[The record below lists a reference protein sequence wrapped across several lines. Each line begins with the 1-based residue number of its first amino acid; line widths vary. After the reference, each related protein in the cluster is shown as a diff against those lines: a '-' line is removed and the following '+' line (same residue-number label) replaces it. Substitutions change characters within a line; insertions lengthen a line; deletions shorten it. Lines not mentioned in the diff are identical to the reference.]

1 MASLVE
7 DSGFLDLTK
16 RNIFRV
22 TQSRSDGWSL
32 EAGNCVGSAF
42 VAGMHLRVVEKV
54 PGALQKLLEIISP
67 NAVKLA
73 NAETPIAFGVSPQLT
88 LIQIFLQATRQYLSN
103 GKAIRYL
110 QAKEAGAFISGR
122 LDIPATAQLRARGIR
137 HKVAYQRSLVSD
149 DMPLNRAV
157 FQALGVLLQP
167 GHASSDLNPFRA
179 AIRTLRG
186 QFSDASTDMLGESSD
201 LVTRVAALADDT
213 TLPPSHRELATLAVI
228 ILENGARTSENH
240 DALAPRSW
248 FINLENIY
256 ERALRMTLANE
267 SDGGIFV
274 SGPVQRPP
282 IFRSLPGRYRAN
294 PDIVV
299 SSAMETSI
307 IDAKY
312 KNVSGWPSSADIHE
326 LLSHAA
332 AYRAKKAAL
341 VYPAE
346 ASFSVRPLSTSATG
360 CDVWLFQIPLL
371 SFKAGGRSILASM
384 DIPLA

>member
-7 DSGFLDLTK
+7 DSGFLDLNR

-22 TQSRSDGWSL
+22 AQSRSDGWSL

-42 VAGMHLRVVEKV
+42 VGGTHLRVVEKV
-54 PGALQKLLEIISP
+54 PGALQSLLEIISP
-67 NAVKLA
+67 RAVRLA
-73 NAETPIAFGVSPQLT
+73 NAETPIAFGVSPQLA
-88 LIQIFLQATRQYLSN
+88 LIQIFLQATRQYLST
-103 GKAIRYL
+103 GKALRYI
-110 QAKEAGAFISGR
+110 QAREAGAFISGR

-137 HKVAYQRSLVSD
+137 HKVAYQRSLLSD
-149 DMPLNRAV
+149 DVPLNRGV
-157 FQALGVLLQP
+157 FQALGILLQP
-167 GHASSDLNPFRA
+167 GHAFSDLNPVRA

-186 QFSDASTDMLGESSD
+186 QFEGASSD
-201 LVTRVAALADDT
+201 KPGALSDLITRVSALADDM
-213 TLPPSHRELATLAVI
+213 TLPPNHRELAALAVV
-228 ILENGARTSENH
+228 ILESGARTSENH

-256 ERALRMTLANE
+256 ERALRMTFANE
-267 SDGGIFV
+267 SAQDVFV

-294 PDIVV
+294 PDIIV
-299 SSAMETSI
+299 SSAMQTTI

-312 KNVSGWPSSADIHE
+312 KNGGGWPSSADIHE

-346 ASFSVRPLSTSATG
+346 ADFSVRPLSTSATG

-371 SFKAGGRSILASM
+371 GFKEGGRNILAAM
-384 DIPLA
+384 DIPRA